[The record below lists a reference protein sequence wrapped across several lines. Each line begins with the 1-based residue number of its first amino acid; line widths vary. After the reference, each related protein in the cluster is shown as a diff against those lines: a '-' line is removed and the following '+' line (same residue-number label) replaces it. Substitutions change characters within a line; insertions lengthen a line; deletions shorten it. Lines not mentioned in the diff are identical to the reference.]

1 MMVTK
6 AHILDEIERT
16 AEANGGRLLVVKGFM
31 QRRELRKQTGPES
44 TGFAGAMRFGR
55 RDMLRISFSWR
66 TMSGFFSKSWPP
78 LFKSLV
84 ISL

>member
-1 MMVTK
+1 MVTK

-16 AEANGGRLLVVKGFM
+16 AEANGGLLVVKVSM

-44 TGFAGAMRFGR
+44 TGFAGAMRFGK
-55 RDMLRISFSWR
+55 RDMLRISFRRHTVS
-66 TMSGFFSKSWPP
+66 SFFSQSWPP
-78 LFKSLV
+78 LSKSLV